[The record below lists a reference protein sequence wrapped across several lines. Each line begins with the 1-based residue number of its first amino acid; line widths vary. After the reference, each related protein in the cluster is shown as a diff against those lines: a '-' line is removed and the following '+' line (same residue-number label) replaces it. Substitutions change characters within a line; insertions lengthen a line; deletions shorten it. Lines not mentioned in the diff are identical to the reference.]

1 MFKFLQKI
9 LDWFYPLFSKVLSR
23 EFYYYLASGGIN
35 TVLNWVFYFIIYNYI
50 VAKQEV
56 SLGWLVMSP
65 HIASLVIVTPI
76 TLTIGFLLSK
86 NITFSSSKIKTG
98 TQFFRYSLIIFA
110 NFAISYL
117 SMKFWVEAVGLW
129 ATPSNMLTTIITT
142 IFSYLMQKFYSFR
155 MSETDNVKQ

>member
-1 MFKFLQKI
+1 MFRLLLKI
-9 LDWFYPLFSKVLSR
+9 LDLFYPLFSKVLNR
-23 EFYYYLASGGIN
+23 EFYYYLASGTIN
-35 TVLNWVFYFIIYNYI
+35 TVLNWIFYFIIYNYI
-50 VAKQEV
+50 VAKEEV
-56 SLGWLVMSP
+56 SFAGIVMSA

-86 NITFSSSKIKTG
+86 NITFSHSKIKTA
-98 TQFFRYSLIIFA
+98 TQFYRYCLIIFA

-129 ATPSNMLTTIITT
+129 PTPSNMLTTIITT

-155 MSETDNVKQ
+155 VSETDNV

>member
-1 MFKFLQKI
+1 
-9 LDWFYPLFSKVLSR
+9 
-23 EFYYYLASGGIN
+23 
-35 TVLNWVFYFIIYNYI
+35 
-50 VAKQEV
+50 
-56 SLGWLVMSP
+56 MSP
-65 HIASLVIVTPI
+65 HIASLVIVTPV
-76 TLTIGFLLSK
+76 TLIIGFLLSK

>member
-1 MFKFLQKI
+1 M
-9 LDWFYPLFSKVLSR
+9 SC
-23 EFYYYLASGGIN
+23 
-35 TVLNWVFYFIIYNYI
+35 NYI
-50 VAKQEV
+50 GAKQYV

-65 HIASLVIVTPI
+65 HRASLGIVTPV
-76 TLTIGFLLSK
+76 TLIIGFLLSK

>member
-9 LDWFYPLFSKVLSR
+9 LDWFYPLFSKVMSR

-76 TLTIGFLLSK
+76 TLT
-86 NITFSSSKIKTG
+86 TAP
-98 TQFFRYSLIIFA
+98 II
-110 NFAISYL
+110 SR
-117 SMKFWVEAVGLW
+117 AV
-129 ATPSNMLTTIITT
+129 
-142 IFSYLMQKFYSFR
+142 IF
-155 MSETDNVKQ
+155 

>member
-9 LDWFYPLFSKVLSR
+9 LDWFYPLFSKVMSR

-76 TLTIGFLLSK
+76 TLTIGF
-86 NITFSSSKIKTG
+86 
-98 TQFFRYSLIIFA
+98 A